1 MKLAIVF
8 ATVLTVAL
16 AAPANEDRDA
26 QIVKY
31 ENDNLG
37 LQGYRF
43 QFDTSNRLQ
52 RQEEAQLKSFGDD
65 ISALVVRGSYSYTGD
80 DGQVY
85 TVNYIADENGFQP
98 EAAHIPRA

>member
-1 MKLAIVF
+1 MKFAIAFAAILA
-8 ATVLTVAL
+8 VAL
-16 AAPANEDRDA
+16 AAPPHEERDA
-26 QIVKY
+26 HITKY

-37 LQGYRF
+37 VDGYRF
-43 QFDTSNRLQ
+43 VYDTSNRIQ
-52 RQEEAQLKSFGDD
+52 RQEEAQLKNFGDD
-65 ISALVVRGSYSYTGD
+65 VSALVVRGSYSYTGD

>member
-1 MKLAIVF
+1 MKFTIAFAAILA
-8 ATVLTVAL
+8 VAL

-43 QFDTSNRLQ
+43 QYDTSNRLQ
-52 RQEEAQLKSFGDD
+52 RQEEAQLKNFGEDV
-65 ISALVVRGSYSYTGD
+65 SALVVRGSYSYTGD

-98 EAAHIPRA
+98 EAAHLPRA

>member
-1 MKLAIVF
+1 MKFFVVF
-8 ATVLTVAL
+8 AVVLATAL
-16 AAPANEDRDA
+16 AAPPQEERDA
-26 QIVKY
+26 QIINY

-37 LQGYRF
+37 IEGYKF
-43 QFDTSNRLQ
+43 AYDTSNQ
-52 RQEEAQLKSFGDD
+52 INRQEQAQLKSFGDD
-65 ISALVVRGSYSYTGD
+65 ISALVVKGSYSYTGD